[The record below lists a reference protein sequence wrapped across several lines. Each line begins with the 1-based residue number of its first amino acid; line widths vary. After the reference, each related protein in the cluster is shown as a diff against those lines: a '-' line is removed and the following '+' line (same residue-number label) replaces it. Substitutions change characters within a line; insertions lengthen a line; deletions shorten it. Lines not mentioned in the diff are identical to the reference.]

1 MIDYDNREERKVLR
15 EALAKYFPLDSVT
28 IIRQKAFGTSYDKT
42 LVSAKEYF
50 DTLNCG
56 YSDITLFL
64 HGKYDWSLC
73 IVIDPVF
80 KTVKFANIYN
90 GTTRRIITIEHC
102 SFWFDLLDPIDMI
115 EHLFIRHRY
124 EYRLAKRLFKLAK
137 AARIRSRKNNMAEKV
152 KALKE
157 ELL

>member
-1 MIDYDNREERKVLR
+1 MIDYDNKEERKVFS

-28 IIRQKAFGTSYDKT
+28 IIRQKTSGTSYDKP

-56 YSDITLFL
+56 YGDITLFL
-64 HGKYDWSLC
+64 HGEYDWSLC

-80 KTVKFANIYN
+80 ETVKFANIYN
-90 GTTRRIITIEHC
+90 STTRRTVTIKHC
-102 SFWFDLLDPIDMI
+102 SFWFDLLDPIDVI
-115 EHLFIRHRY
+115 EHLFIRHRH
-124 EYRLAKRLFKLAK
+124 EYRLAKYLFKLAK
-137 AARIRSRKNNMAEKV
+137 AARIRSRKDDRAKKV